1 MATEPIKL
9 QNKIRITDED
19 KRGEDYQFPST
30 LDKPIAGSSQP
41 VSSDFIYK
49 LVKNLSGFIGKT
61 VTGQI
66 HSNNNNVVTSAAVY
80 NAIQSVSGGNPI
92 NVPDGCTLIYYNPY
106 DNLFYNQE
114 GNVVNLPNGLN
125 GPTVSYND
133 NTFSLVYGTSQINAS
148 EAIDYPEEI
157 E

>member
-9 QNKIRITDED
+9 QNIIRITDENEIG
-19 KRGEDYQFPST
+19 RDYQFPST
-30 LDKPIAGSSQP
+30 LDAPIAGSSQP

-49 LVKNLSGFIGKT
+49 LVRNLSGFIGKT

-80 NAIQSVSGGNPI
+80 NAIQSVSGGGPI
-92 NVPDGCTLIYYNPY
+92 NTPDGCILIYYNPY
-106 DNLFYNQE
+106 DGSFYDQD

-133 NTFSLVYGTSQINAS
+133 VSQALVYNTAQVN
-148 EAIDYPEEI
+148 IDEITDESEI